1 MPKERRIQETDG
13 VPPRD
18 EADGGVVAEGDAQL
32 DAAPPNVTGTGSPNT
47 AGTGRPNTAGTAR
60 SDTAGSA
67 RPDSREPATPN
78 AAAAAPPDP
87 AGPVPPHEELIPT
100 EFAPDEG
107 EELITLQREFANLS
121 DRHLRLAAEFDN
133 YRRRSERERVEL
145 WARAQADLAMRLLDA
160 LDDLDR
166 VTHHAESASADAL
179 LRGMQLVERKLRQSL
194 QAAGLETVEPKGAR
208 FDPNSME
215 AVALVPADTEEDD
228 GVVADVFQR
237 GYRFKGALLRPARV
251 RVKKHGA

>member
-1 MPKERRIQETDG
+1 M
-13 VPPRD
+13 PPRD
-18 EADGGVVAEGDAQL
+18 EPNDGVVADGDAQL
-32 DAAPPNVTGTGSPNT
+32 DATPPNVTGTAPPNV
-47 AGTGRPNTAGTAR
+47 AGAARPNAAGA
-60 SDTAGSA
+60 A
-67 RPDSREPATPN
+67 RPDVADRGTPSTAT
-78 AAAAAPPDP
+78 AAPDS

-100 EFAPDEG
+100 EFAPDEE

-133 YRRRSERERVEL
+133 YRRRSERERTEL
-145 WARAQADLAMRLLDA
+145 WARAQADLASRLLDA

-166 VTHHAESASADAL
+166 VTHHAETTSADAL

-215 AVALVPADTEEDD
+215 AVAIVPAETQEDD
-228 GVVADVFQR
+228 DVVADVFQR